1 MRLRVVAGLVVLL
14 AGVALVAAVR
24 ASVAPL
30 WLFEWATA
38 LDMTAREAAAVAG
51 LFMTVA
57 GPVVAGRRAG

>member
-1 MRLRVVAGLVVLL
+1 MLL
-14 AGVALVAAVR
+14 AGVALVVAVR

-57 GPVVAGRRAG
+57 GLVVAGRRAG